1 MGPGADA
8 ALCELVVDTE
18 EAILKPGVFDG
29 DPEIPEANLQQLLIR
44 QCGPGEFPT
53 GHGASK
59 PATRS
64 LLRWCHG
71 RPFSTTGAGVGMP
84 DTGLRWMVALGF
96 EPPITSIRT
105 GRAARCSVRHL
116 SAAFC
121 SSSSV
126 QQSGLRETVREPLGI
141 LLPLEGQPTQMF
153 VERVFRIDLHELA
166 PNAAGLV
173 HLVEMT
179 ESGRQRGS

>member
-1 MGPGADA
+1 MRPHANAALGQLVLKRQQAVLEPGAFDPD
-8 ALCELVVDTE
+8 LEVL
-18 EAILKPGVFDG
+18 EAK
-29 DPEIPEANLQQLLIR
+29 LQQPLVG

-53 GHGASK
+53 RHGASK
-59 PATRS
+59 PDTQS
-64 LLRWCHG
+64 LRRWCHE
-71 RPFSTTGAGVGMP
+71 RPFTTTGAGVGMP

-126 QQSGLRETVREPLGI
+126 QQSGL
-141 LLPLEGQPTQMF
+141 
-153 VERVFRIDLHELA
+153 
-166 PNAAGLV
+166 
-173 HLVEMT
+173 
-179 ESGRQRGS
+179 